1 MIFDIIIAVVGLYS
15 IFNGV
20 KILITGKL
28 TAREED
34 RLKNFSKKGAR
45 TYKLVYSVVEIIAG
59 LLIIG
64 LGVMN
69 ILEAQKIMEDT
80 LLYRIILIGV
90 VLVLVGVLLFSKSKC
105 KKMTD
110 DE

>member
-1 MIFDIIIAVVGLYS
+1 MIFDIILAAVGLYS

-20 KILITGKL
+20 KIIITGKL

-34 RLKNFSKKGAR
+34 RLKDYSKKGAR
-45 TYKLVYSVVEIIAG
+45 TYKLVYSIVEIISG

-64 LGVMN
+64 LGVIN
-69 ILEAQKIMEDT
+69 ILEAQNIMEET

-90 VLVLVGVLLFSKSKC
+90 ILVLVGVLLFAKSKC